1 MRIKA
6 GSNWINASSGDASI
20 NGSAS
25 NWISEENTEMAECT
39 CGCAA
44 PNRNNLD
51 TSVASFATNE
61 NE

>member
-25 NWISEENTEMAECT
+25 NWISEENTEMAGGT
-39 CGCAA
+39 CAA

>member
-25 NWISEENTEMAECT
+25 NWISEKNTEMAVCT
-39 CGCAA
+39 CAA
-44 PNRNNLD
+44 PNINNSD
-51 TSVASFATNE
+51 RSFASFATNE

>member
-25 NWISEENTEMAECT
+25 NWISEKNTKMAAVCT
-39 CGCAA
+39 CAA